1 MEEADWPGFSPWSS
15 GVELISSETMQ
26 TEDRGGSP
34 KPAELRAPGQ
44 EKGAGTSRDVPYNAD
59 NGGKVMA
66 REPQGRMRRGRKR
79 EGAGAQAEASL
90 AAPQGLGSWQRQGKE
105 IMKTQRRQTSLKG
118 CLGVLTAPGNPVL
131 LARARCSA
139 PTSTECQAWGDAQR

>member
-1 MEEADWPGFSPWSS
+1 M
-15 GVELISSETMQ
+15 ELISSETMQ

-90 AAPQGLGSWQRQGKE
+90 AAPQRQGKE

>member
-1 MEEADWPGFSPWSS
+1 M
-15 GVELISSETMQ
+15 ELISSETMQ

-34 KPAELRAPGQ
+34 KPAELRDPGQ

-90 AAPQGLGSWQRQGKE
+90 AAPQRQGKE